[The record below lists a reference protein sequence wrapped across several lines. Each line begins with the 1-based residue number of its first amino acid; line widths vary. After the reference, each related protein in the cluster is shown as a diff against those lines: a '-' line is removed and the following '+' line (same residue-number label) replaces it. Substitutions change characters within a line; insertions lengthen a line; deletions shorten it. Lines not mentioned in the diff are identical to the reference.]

1 MLGTWAIVAH
11 HSGVQ
16 SVSNLTLYTI
26 EGTGTDEEYLLG
38 IDLNHL
44 LVRMLAPTLRGY
56 IHYRPFKELK
66 QPLLYSLS
74 ADISSDG
81 GVIPLTSDLIDLINE
96 NNPPLSSSYIV
107 VCHLKQSGK

>member
-1 MLGTWAIVAH
+1 MSNNGQTSYNLWDKPKALKVASINVLHKLFLHQVSMLGTWAIVAH
-11 HSGVQ
+11 NSGVQ

-56 IHYRPFKELK
+56 IHY
-66 QPLLYSLS
+66 
-74 ADISSDG
+74 
-81 GVIPLTSDLIDLINE
+81 
-96 NNPPLSSSYIV
+96 
-107 VCHLKQSGK
+107 